1 MATTEQVQ
9 NLIDLVT
16 KQMTEMK
23 SLSEENARLREVNA
37 AANNPATTNTPPN
50 ESRYKSKKPDRPV
63 IDCDLDD
70 QEWVLFLDT
79 WERYKTMIDLSST
92 DVNAIRM
99 ELRAA
104 CSADVNKL
112 LFEYVGAVKLNSCTE
127 QELLAYIKSVAV
139 KVTHKEVHRVE
150 FAKMTQNQGEK
161 VTRYIARL
169 KAKAFLCKFEI
180 KCSCDPAT
188 IVSYADERVC

>member
-79 WERYKTMIDLSST
+79 WQRYKTMIDLSL
-92 DVNAIRM
+92 DNP
-99 ELRAA
+99 RA
-104 CSADVNKL
+104 
-112 LFEYVGAVKLNSCTE
+112 EE
-127 QELLAYIKSVAV
+127 
-139 KVTHKEVHRVE
+139 
-150 FAKMTQNQGEK
+150 
-161 VTRYIARL
+161 
-169 KAKAFLCKFEI
+169 
-180 KCSCDPAT
+180 
-188 IVSYADERVC
+188 